1 MNKRNLILTVLSTL
15 LLGFVLGFFSS
26 GRMTHARMARQ
37 HKFMRSPI
45 AEKNHLVKRLD
56 LTAKQIKQT
65 SPILVVMLPKQ
76 TELFKIHRGQM
87 DALRDSMF
95 TSITPFLNAT
105 QKDKVN
111 KMKRYRGPQRPQR

>member
-1 MNKRNLILTVLSTL
+1 MNKGNLILTVLSTL
-15 LLGFVLGFFSS
+15 LLGFVLGFFTS
-26 GRMTHARMARQ
+26 GRMTQARMAR
-37 HKFMRSPI
+37 HFKFIKSPI

-65 SPILVVMLPKQ
+65 SPILDVMLPKQ

-95 TSITPFLNAT
+95 TSITPFLDAIQQEEVT
-105 QKDKVN
+105 
-111 KMKRYRGPQRPQR
+111 KMKRSTGPGRPPR

>member
-26 GRMTHARMARQ
+26 GRMTHARMAR
-37 HKFMRSPI
+37 HFKFIKSPI

-65 SPILVVMLPKQ
+65 SPILDVMLPKQ

-95 TSITPFLNAT
+95 TSITPFLDAIQQEEVT
-105 QKDKVN
+105 
-111 KMKRYRGPQRPQR
+111 KMKRSTGPGRPPR

>member
-26 GRMTHARMARQ
+26 GRMTHARMAR
-37 HKFMRSPI
+37 HFKFIKSPI

-65 SPILVVMLPKQ
+65 SPILDVMLPKQ

-95 TSITPFLNAT
+95 TSITPFLKAT

>member
-26 GRMTHARMARQ
+26 GRMTHARMAR
-37 HKFMRSPI
+37 HFKFIKSPI
-45 AEKNHLVKRLD
+45 AERNHLVKRLD

-65 SPILVVMLPKQ
+65 SPILDVMLPKQ

-95 TSITPFLNAT
+95 TSITPFL
-105 QKDKVN
+105 
-111 KMKRYRGPQRPQR
+111 

>member
-15 LLGFVLGFFSS
+15 LLGFVLGFFTS

-37 HKFMRSPI
+37 HKFMTSPI

-56 LTAKQIKQT
+56 LTDKQIKKI
-65 SPILVVMLPKQ
+65 SPILDVMLPKQ
-76 TELFKIHRGQM
+76 TELFKIHKSQM

-95 TSITPFLNAT
+95 TSITPFLNAK
-105 QKDKVN
+105 QIDEVN
-111 KMKRYRGPQRPQR
+111 KMKRRRGPGRPQ

>member
-56 LTAKQIKQT
+56 LTAKQIKQI
-65 SPILVVMLPKQ
+65 SPILDVMLPKQ

-95 TSITPFLNAT
+95 TSITPFLDAIQQEEVT
-105 QKDKVN
+105 
-111 KMKRYRGPQRPQR
+111 KMKRSTGPGRPPR

>member
-15 LLGFVLGFFSS
+15 LLGFVLGFFTS
-26 GRMTHARMARQ
+26 GRMTHARTARQ

-45 AEKNHLVKRLD
+45 AEKNHLAKRLD
-56 LTAKQIKQT
+56 LTDKQMQQI
-65 SPILVVMLPKQ
+65 SPILDVMLPKQ

-95 TSITPFLNAT
+95 TSITPFLDAIQQEEVT
-105 QKDKVN
+105 KI
-111 KMKRYRGPQRPQR
+111 KRRNGPGRTKR

>member
-26 GRMTHARMARQ
+26 GRMTHARMAR
-37 HKFMRSPI
+37 HFKFIKSPI

-65 SPILVVMLPKQ
+65 SPILDVMLPKQ

-95 TSITPFLNAT
+95 TSITPFLDAIQQEEVT
-105 QKDKVN
+105 KI
-111 KMKRYRGPQRPQR
+111 KRRNGPGRTKR

>member
-1 MNKRNLILTVLSTL
+1 
-15 LLGFVLGFFSS
+15 
-26 GRMTHARMARQ
+26 MTHARMAR
-37 HKFMRSPI
+37 HFKFIKSPI

-65 SPILVVMLPKQ
+65 SPILDVMLPKQ

-111 KMKRYRGPQRPQR
+111 KMRRTEAPTDHNDENLIADFTKWNQYCVVQEQKKERRA

>member
-26 GRMTHARMARQ
+26 GRMTHARMAR
-37 HKFMRSPI
+37 HFKFIKSPI

-56 LTAKQIKQT
+56 LTAKQIKQI
-65 SPILVVMLPKQ
+65 SPILDVMLPKQ

-95 TSITPFLNAT
+95 TSITPFLDAIQQEEVT
-105 QKDKVN
+105 
-111 KMKRYRGPQRPQR
+111 KMKRSTGPGRPPR

>member
-1 MNKRNLILTVLSTL
+1 MNKGNLILTVLSTL
-15 LLGFVLGFFSS
+15 LLGFVLGFFTS
-26 GRMTHARMARQ
+26 GRMTQARMAL
-37 HKFMRSPI
+37 HFKFIKSPI

-56 LTAKQIKQT
+56 LTAKKIKQT
-65 SPILVVMLPKQ
+65 SPILDVMLPKQ

-105 QKDKVN
+105 QKEKVN
-111 KMKRYRGPQRPQR
+111 KMRQYRGPQRPQR

>member
-26 GRMTHARMARQ
+26 GRMTQARMAR
-37 HKFMRSPI
+37 HFKFIKSPI

-56 LTAKQIKQT
+56 LTAKQIKQI
-65 SPILVVMLPKQ
+65 SPILDVMLPKQ

-95 TSITPFLNAT
+95 TSITPFLDAIQQEEVT
-105 QKDKVN
+105 
-111 KMKRYRGPQRPQR
+111 KMKRSTGPGRPPR